1 LSRCRQH
8 DAATGL
14 LTACGM
20 SAAHARCAGFVA
32 RFMRHSGKLE
42 DSLDKAQQNAP
53 PALMPARRE
62 DVAGGDIASKI

>member
-1 LSRCRQH
+1 
-8 DAATGL
+8 
-14 LTACGM
+14 M

-32 RFMRHSGKLE
+32 RFMRHSGKLA